1 MSIEFDPAKDASNLR
16 KHGVSLVEGDGVPD
30 DPLVL
35 VVEDTDSEGEQRYVG
50 LGRNFV
56 GQICDVVYT
65 YRGENIRLISVRK
78 PSSKEVKAYEEGI

>member
-1 MSIEFDPAKDASNLR
+1 MSIEFYPAKDASNLR

-35 VVEDTDSEGEQRYVG
+35 VVEGTDSEGEQRYVG
-50 LGRNFV
+50 LGQNFV
-56 GQICDVVYT
+56 GQIRVVVYT

-78 PSSKEVKAYEEGI
+78 PS